1 MKLEEIL
8 DNVWIEVGSGIANG
22 SRRLTLSNLLAIHHN
37 LELDKINPIFL
48 PNVQT
53 VTGTMKQ
60 RREAIFHTA
69 ETLWGKTPKEWQE
82 MEAGWLVVARSIYS
96 LPKSSEKRNLGDV
109 VSAEILVR
117 IVATANMAIKVAN
130 KNHSHLT
137 GVYNEAL
144 LSLNITLMEVCAKGR
159 FRTQRMGDTTVYDT
173 LKEGGLMIGTGEK
186 YLPLPEYSLPKLF
199 MMLHRDHLRPEV
211 YL

>member
-1 MKLEEIL
+1 MKEKATF
-8 DNVWIEVGSGIANG
+8 DKNWIEVGVAIANG
-22 SRRLTLSNLLAIHHN
+22 SRRLILSDLLAIHHN
-37 LELDKINPIFL
+37 LEIDKINPIFL

-53 VTGTMKQ
+53 VTGTVKQ

-96 LPKSSEKRNLGDV
+96 LPKSSEKRNLNDV

-117 IVATANMAIKVAN
+117 IVATANLAIRVN
-130 KNHSHLT
+130 KKRSYLT

-144 LSLNITLMEVCAKGR
+144 LGLNILLMEVCTKGR

-186 YLPLPEYSLPKLF
+186 YLPLPSYSLPKLF
-199 MMLHRDHLRPEV
+199 MMLLRDNLRPEV
-211 YL
+211 YLS